1 VIGSVVAGLA
11 ALCYAELASSVP
23 TTGNAYT
30 YAFATLGEVFAWII
44 DWDLLLEFAG
54 RGLRLT
60 RLVRL
65 PGEPVWGCPRRGSVR
80 MPR

>member
-44 DWDLLLEFAG
+44 DWDLLLEFALG
-54 RGLRLT
+54 AAFVSRGWSGYLANLFGAA
-60 RLVRL
+60 LDVVR
-65 PGEPVWGCPRRGSVR
+65 
-80 MPR
+80 